1 MEPDITW
8 VTYNDVRQLITCQT
22 YEEARRG
29 EHKYTS
35 TMCATTEIESE
46 EEKGREKIKTKQN
59 PLYMDSDSDEPS
71 GEPKKPR
78 LSRPPDVRVPAAWSS
93 QLARNETMAASTS
106 STGLYHQLQVPQ
118 REGTSTPPYGSV
130 HTPFRTPQYAQ
141 NDVTMQGDNGQLLK
155 DLAIQKMTKML
166 AEVLVVVNELSRDVQ
181 FIKGELA
188 EARMTPSCGPGPA
201 TSQEMFP
208 IQLPITN
215 EEDFNEAETLLGT
228 EPVRQKMI
236 ARLALVGGT
245 SSTCMIRR
253 MLATVLTNGLACKFN
268 WAGKTCTQRDAK
280 QPFKDTALQDCMFVA
295 SRQCDRKLTAG
306 LQRHCE
312 KLATLRP
319 LACRRHQEKVDVA
332 YFEQQC
338 DTAALSEDLNPE
350 PPLTKVSPV
359 ALSSLVGTAEGDIT
373 DPS

>member
-1 MEPDITW
+1 M
-8 VTYNDVRQLITCQT
+8 VL
-22 YEEARRG
+22 
-29 EHKYTS
+29 
-35 TMCATTEIESE
+35 TTG
-46 EEKGREKIKTKQN
+46 KKC
-59 PLYMDSDSDEPS
+59 LCDS
-71 GEPKKPR
+71 
-78 LSRPPDVRVPAAWSS
+78 
-93 QLARNETMAASTS
+93 ETMAASAS
-106 STGLYHQLQVPQ
+106 GAGPYHQLQVPQ
-118 REGTSTPPYGSV
+118 REGTSISPYGSV
-130 HTPFRTPQYAQ
+130 HTPFRPPQYAQ

-215 EEDFNEAETLLGT
+215 EDDFNEAETLLGT
-228 EPVRQKMI
+228 EPVRQKM

-245 SSTCMIRR
+245 SSTCMVRR

-295 SRQCDRKLTAG
+295 SRQCDRKLTQQAFSDIVKNWLRYAPWRAG
-306 LQRHCE
+306 GI
-312 KLATLRP
+312 K
-319 LACRRHQEKVDVA
+319 K
-332 YFEQQC
+332 
-338 DTAALSEDLNPE
+338 N
-350 PPLTKVSPV
+350 
-359 ALSSLVGTAEGDIT
+359 
-373 DPS
+373 